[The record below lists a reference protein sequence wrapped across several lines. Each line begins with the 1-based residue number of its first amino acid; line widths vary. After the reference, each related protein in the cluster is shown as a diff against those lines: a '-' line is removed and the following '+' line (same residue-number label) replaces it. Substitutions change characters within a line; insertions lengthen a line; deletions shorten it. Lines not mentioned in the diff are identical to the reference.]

1 MGGAVRAVPCRIGG
15 KPMRSVFK
23 LLFHR
28 IGLVTVCILLQL
40 GTVYVCTS
48 WFSSLSPWISYAL
61 TILSWIVILF
71 ILSDRTN
78 ISYKLAWII
87 PILAVP
93 VFGLVLYLI
102 FGGNR
107 LSKRLKRKMQ
117 SINQL
122 VESNLKQD
130 VMVCEKLERKFPDA
144 VAQSHY
150 LTETS
155 FPVYENTETHYY
167 PSGELCWASMLEEL
181 KKAKT
186 SIYLEYFIIC
196 PGRMWDTIVDILEQ
210 KVQEGL
216 DVRLIYDDFG
226 CIQKLPSGY
235 KKTLEEKGIR
245 VCVFNPYIPILS
257 SRLNNRDHRKLMII
271 DGTVAFTGGINH
283 ADEYI
288 NEHDRHCGH
297 WKDCGIMLK
306 GDAVWSMTVMFFS
319 MWNNITGENGLDP
332 MPDFAALPEYH
343 GFVQPFMD
351 SPLDFETV
359 SRNVFLNLIN
369 RAKKNVYIMTPY
381 LIIDDTVSE
390 ALSIAAKS
398 GIDVRIVTPA
408 IGDKG
413 YVHAT
418 TRAYYVRLLEAGCKI
433 YEYTPGF
440 VHSKLM
446 LVDDELAVVGT
457 VNLDFRSMYLHF
469 EDGVWL
475 CDADCIGA
483 IDRDFEETFDVSRLV
498 CLSDCN
504 SERWYMT
511 IVRAVLRVFSPLM

>member
-1 MGGAVRAVPCRIGG
+1 
-15 KPMRSVFK
+15 MRSLFK
-23 LLFHR
+23 LLFQR
-28 IGLVTVCILLQL
+28 IGLVSLCILLQL

-48 WFSSLSPWISYAL
+48 WFSSLSPWISYSL
-61 TILSWIVILF
+61 TILSWVVILC
-71 ILSDRTN
+71 IISDRTN

-87 PILAVP
+87 PILALP

-107 LSKRLKRKMQ
+107 LSARLKRKMQ
-117 SINQL
+117 SMNQL
-122 VESNLKQD
+122 LRGNLKQD
-130 VMVCEKLERKFPDA
+130 VTVCEKLGRKYPDA

-150 LTETS
+150 LTETA
-155 FPVYENTETHYY
+155 FPVYGNTETRYY
-167 PSGELCWASMLEEL
+167 PSGETCWAAMQEEL
-181 KKAKT
+181 KKAKS

-196 PGRMWDTIVDILEQ
+196 PGRMWDTIVDILAD
-210 KVQEGL
+210 KVQQGV

-235 KKTLEEKGIR
+235 KKTLEAKGIQ
-245 VCVFNPYIPILS
+245 VCIFNPYIPILS

-271 DGTVAFTGGINH
+271 DGVVAFTGGINH

-297 WKDCGIMLK
+297 WKDCGIMLR
-306 GDAVWSMTVMFFS
+306 GDAVWSMTVMFYS
-319 MWNNITGENGLDP
+319 MWNQITGETGLDAIP
-332 MPDFAALPEYH
+332 KFPPLADYH
-343 GFVQPFMD
+343 GFVQPFVD

-359 SRNVFLNLIN
+359 SRNVFLNLIT
-369 RAKKNVYIMTPY
+369 RAKKSVYIMTPY

-398 GIDVRIVTPA
+398 GIDVRIITPA

-446 LVDDELAVVGT
+446 LVDEMLAVVGT

-475 CDADCIGA
+475 CDADCIGE
-483 IDRDFEETFDVSRLV
+483 ICDDFETTFAVSRSVSLA
-498 CLSDCN
+498 DCN
-504 SERWYMT
+504 NERWYMT
-511 IVRAVLRVFSPLM
+511 IARAFLRIFSPLM